1 MFTRLILYGA
11 FVYGLVD
18 LGVARYGTN
27 RVCSRAVYRITF
39 NYCTFLHFE
48 LIVSVITIIQA
59 MESGGLDNPTTDSI
73 PNWFL
78 TSAMNGRAI

>member
-1 MFTRLILYGA
+1 VRSILSEIV
-11 FVYGLVD
+11 VYGLVS
-18 LGVARYGTN
+18 LGVARHGTN

-48 LIVSVITIIQA
+48 SIVSVITIIQA

-73 PNWFL
+73 LNWFL
-78 TSAMNGRAI
+78 ISAMNGRAI

>member
-1 MFTRLILYGA
+1 MRSISSRGA
-11 FVYGLVD
+11 AYGLTC
-18 LGVARYGTN
+18 LGVVRHSTDRDYSS
-27 RVCSRAVYRITF
+27 VVHRIAF

-73 PNWFL
+73 LNWFSIS
-78 TSAMNGRAI
+78 TMNGRAI